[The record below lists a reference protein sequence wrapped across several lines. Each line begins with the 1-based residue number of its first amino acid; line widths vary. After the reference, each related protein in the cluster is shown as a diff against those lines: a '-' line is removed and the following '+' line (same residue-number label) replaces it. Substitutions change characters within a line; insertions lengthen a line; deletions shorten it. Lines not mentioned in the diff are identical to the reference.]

1 MSLVLPQSEVQLFQA
16 CNNHVQTYSDYN
28 YFSSDNDTLSD
39 WMITYLTLISLKV
52 KEDNYRHLFSK
63 KNKLLKNNI

>member
-1 MSLVLPQSEVQLFQA
+1 MFKHIQIIITFLLIMITP
-16 CNNHVQTYSDYN
+16 
-28 YFSSDNDTLSD
+28 SD
-39 WMITYLTLISLKV
+39 WMITYLTLVSLKV